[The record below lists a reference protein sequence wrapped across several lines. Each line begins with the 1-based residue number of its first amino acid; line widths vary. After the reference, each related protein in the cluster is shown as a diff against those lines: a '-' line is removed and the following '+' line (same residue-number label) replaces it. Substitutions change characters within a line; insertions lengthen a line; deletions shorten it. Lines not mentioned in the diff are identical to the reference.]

1 LPTFIA
7 LLRGVNVGGRKV
19 PMSELR
25 TRFDELGHT
34 DVRTY
39 IQSGNVVF
47 DAKGQPAR
55 VRAEIEQALQR
66 AFGFE
71 IAVLLRTPAE
81 LASVVKRNPFGGD
94 AYVTFLD
101 VQPERGFV
109 AAIDAD
115 AYLPDEFVVDGR
127 EVYVRCPNGYGR
139 TKINN
144 TFFERKLATRAT
156 TRNWNTVTLLLEW
169 ATTGTETG

>member
-1 LPTFIA
+1 LSRFIA
-7 LLRGVNVGGRKV
+7 LIRGVNVGGRKV
-19 PMSELR
+19 PMGELR
-25 TRFDELGHT
+25 TLFDELGHT

-55 VRAEIEQALQR
+55 VRSTIEQALQL

-81 LASVVKRNPFGGD
+81 LARVAKRNPFGSD
-94 AYVTFLD
+94 AYVTFL
-101 VQPERGFV
+101 E
-109 AAIDAD
+109 AAADRKLVGTIDPGT
-115 AYLPDEFVVDGR
+115 YLPDEFDVDGR

-144 TFFERKLATRAT
+144 TFFERKLSTRAT
-156 TRNWNTVTLLLEW
+156 TRNWNTVMLLLEW
-169 ATTGTETG
+169 ATSGTDTG

>member
-1 LPTFIA
+1 MPTFIA

-19 PMSELR
+19 PMGELR
-25 TRFDELGHT
+25 TLFDELGHT

-47 DAKGQPAR
+47 EAKGQPAR
-55 VRAEIEQALQR
+55 VRAAIEQALQR

-71 IAVLLRTPAE
+71 VAVLLRTPAE
-81 LASVVKRNPFGGD
+81 LAKVVKRNPFGAD

-101 VQPERGFV
+101 VAPDPKLV
-109 AAIDAD
+109 TAIDGD

-127 EVYVRCPNGYGR
+127 EVFVRCPNGYGR

-144 TFFERKLATRAT
+144 TFFERKLTTHAT
-156 TRNWNTVTLLLEW
+156 TRNWNTVTLLLDW
-169 ATTGTETG
+169 ATP